1 MNTEDRLML
10 QAKLMKKDYVIE
22 DLQNNTLRVT
32 IEMPVTFLEKNR
44 FNLKKNK
51 NDILQRAEN
60 KETEQGKF

>member
-1 MNTEDRLML
+1 LNTEDRLML

>member
-1 MNTEDRLML
+1 ML

>member
-1 MNTEDRLML
+1 ML

-32 IEMPVTFLEKNR
+32 IEMPVTFLENNR

-51 NDILQRAEN
+51 NDI
-60 KETEQGKF
+60 